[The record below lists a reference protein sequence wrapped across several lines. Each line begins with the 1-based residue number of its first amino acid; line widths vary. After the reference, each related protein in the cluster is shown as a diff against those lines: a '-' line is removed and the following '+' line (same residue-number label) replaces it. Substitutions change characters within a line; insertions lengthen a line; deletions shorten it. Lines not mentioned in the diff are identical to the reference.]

1 MHPEEMR
8 RPHLQPQNHRT
19 TPAKDLQLQPQ
30 QLMLLQALLT
40 TSIATANYLTV
51 QLQVIPQRWK
61 INQFIPQH
69 HPRHQLPPHPLLL
82 LDHLAMALLH
92 LSHLQQPLAR
102 ELTPRNKMRSENE
115 DCKSLLL
122 QLNDNQQNIILNR
135 ETIFFKPFCDHVK
148 KYTKPDSVEFIVI
161 LYIIIM

>member
-1 MHPEEMR
+1 MR
-8 RPHLQPQNHRT
+8 RPHLQPQNHQT

-40 TSIATANYLTV
+40 TLIATANYLAV
-51 QLQVIPQRWK
+51 KLVLLQLLVIPQGWK
-61 INQFIPQH
+61 INQFIPQL

-82 LDHLAMALLH
+82 LELLATALLH
-92 LSHLQQPLAR
+92 LSHQQQPLAR

-122 QLNDNQQNIILNR
+122 QLNDNQQKLILNR

-148 KYTKPDSVEFIVI
+148 KILNLIQLNLSL